1 MEGKAMNEHLD
12 NPKLLCQDLDR
23 GLAKWF
29 ANRLDARVV
38 LRRWWNLTMLGIGV
52 HHVS

>member
-1 MEGKAMNEHLD
+1 MTDYLD
-12 NPKLLCQDLDR
+12 NPKLLCQDIDG

-29 ANRLDARVV
+29 ANRLDARVM
-38 LRRWWNLTMLGIGV
+38 LRRWSNLTLLGIGV